1 MGLTEKEYLQ
11 INQALFSLVNAYQ
24 RKAELESIKTEP
36 QLSVPERAV
45 IMVLGLLAPINLRTL
60 AEAMQL
66 SPGPVSLTVQ
76 KLVEKQIIQKEQD
89 QTDRRNWWIKLT
101 EPGMNEYT
109 RTNQGAAAYTSDF
122 LSGLTESEQ
131 RTLHDLLL
139 KVSTQLGYIWQTR

>member
-1 MGLTEKEYLQ
+1 MRLTEKEYLQ

-24 RKAELESIKTEP
+24 RRAELEVANIDLR
-36 QLSVPERAV
+36 LSVPERAV
-45 IMVLGLLAPINLRTL
+45 IMVLGLLAPINLRAL

-101 EPGMNEYT
+101 ETGMNEYT
-109 RTNQGAAAYTSDF
+109 RTNQGAAAYTSEF
-122 LSGLTESEQ
+122 LNGLTETDQ

-139 KVSTQLGYIWQTR
+139 KVSAKLGYGWQTR

>member
-1 MGLTEKEYLQ
+1 MRLTEKEYLQ

-24 RKAELESIKTEP
+24 RRAELEVANIDLR
-36 QLSVPERAV
+36 LSVPERAV
-45 IMVLGLLAPINLRTL
+45 IMVLGLLAPINLRAL

-101 EPGMNEYT
+101 ETGMNEYT
-109 RTNQGAAAYTSDF
+109 RTNQGAAAYTSEF
-122 LSGLTESEQ
+122 LSGLTETDQ

-139 KVSTQLGYIWQTR
+139 KVSAQLGYGWQTR

>member
-1 MGLTEKEYLQ
+1 MGLTDKDYLQ

-24 RKAELESIKTEP
+24 RKAELEATNAGL

-45 IMVLGLLAPINLRTL
+45 IMVLGMLAPINLRSL

-76 KLVEKQIIQKEQD
+76 KLVEKNIVQKEQD
-89 QTDRRNWWIKLT
+89 QIDRRNWWLKLT
-101 EPGMNEYT
+101 DIGMNEYI

-122 LSGLTESEQ
+122 LSGLTDTEQ

-139 KVSTQLGYIWQTR
+139 KVSAQLGYGWQTH